1 MKLLQ
6 ELRDGKQ
13 VTHLDQYISTN
24 VLIQFAES
32 KGCILNTSRR
42 ERILVYQD
50 LYVDYI
56 DKKNYNAGSLN

>member
-6 ELRDGKQ
+6 ELREGKTI
-13 VTHLDQYISTN
+13 THLDQYISNN
-24 VLIQFAES
+24 VLKQFAKS

-42 ERILVYQD
+42 ERVLAWQE

-56 DKKNYNAGSLN
+56 NKRNLN